1 MEWDPGP
8 PSATLAILE
17 LAPLT
22 EYKGFPKRFR
32 LEWGPIYYRG
42 RLDGTARVLVIGQ
55 DPSADENVARRVLVG
70 TAGQRVQGFLRK
82 VGITRSYAIVNASL
96 YSIYGQF
103 DAEMKSMLNRPAIKA
118 WRNSLLDHLAT
129 PNIQAIV
136 AFGKAAQFVIDSWP
150 GADAFKSNGRIFL
163 LQHPTARVPAQL
175 SKSWNKALPA
185 ILSVLPPDPDG
196 VVDLTPYSLDGF
208 SETDLARIPL
218 RDFGF
223 GAQEWMGTGDMATR
237 IKPKQKK
244 LATPPSR
251 SAILWEAQGD
261 LG

>member
-8 PSATLAILE
+8 PSAALAILE
-17 LAPLT
+17 QAPLT

-42 RLDGTARVLVIGQ
+42 RLDETARVLVIGQ

-70 TAGQRVQGFLRK
+70 TAGQRIQGFLGK

-96 YSIYGQF
+96 YGIYGQF
-103 DAEMKSMLNRPAIKA
+103 NTEMKSILDRPAIKD
-118 WRNSLLDHLAT
+118 WRNSFLDHLAT

-136 AFGKAAQFVIDSWP
+136 AFGKAAQYVIDAWP

-163 LQHPTARVPAQL
+163 LQHPTARAPAPL
-175 SKSWNKALPA
+175 SKSWNKVLPA
-185 ILSVLPPDPDG
+185 IHAALPPDPDG
-196 VVDLTPYSLDGF
+196 VVDLTPYALEGF
-208 SETDLARIPL
+208 IETDLARIPL

-237 IKPKQKK
+237 IKPKQKT
-244 LATPPSR
+244 LVTPPSR
-251 SAILWEAQGD
+251 SAILWEALKDIG
-261 LG
+261 